1 MHTRAATLRDV
12 AEAAGVSTATASR
25 ALQGTRPVRAETQER
40 VLQAARQLNYVPST
54 PAQRLGRGAS
64 QLARTTASV
73 GLVLAN
79 GDYRFSDPFWS
90 VVREGIE
97 QELARHNYH
106 LRFALTAGDFMQRHH
121 RRLLSPAHIDGLILC
136 GGARTFL
143 EAIGPTRAVVLEDDA
158 LRWSQPL
165 PLDIVAIEKRR
176 AMYALVDH
184 LVTLGRHRFAFL
196 GPPVEVDERAEAFV
210 QGLARHDL
218 ALDPRL
224 HVEPAAWTSEGA
236 YLVAADLLQRHAA
249 AIDAL
254 VCASDAIAIGA
265 LRAAKE
271 CGVRVPADMAL
282 TGFDDIPFARDLDPA
297 LTTVHVPKGMLGMV
311 AARRLL
317 ERLARP
323 DLEPLIQM
331 VPTTLMVRASC
342 GATLPR

>member
-1 MHTRAATLRDV
+1 LRDV

-184 LVTLGRHRFAFL
+184 LVTLGRRRFAFL

-224 HVEPAAWTSEGA
+224 HAQTAWTAEGA
-236 YLVAADLLQRHAA
+236 YPVATDLLQRHAA

-342 GATLPR
+342 AALPR